1 VNEKIVFGC
10 SAPTLPSILHEVDSM
25 SLTGF
30 LKLLTGKPSLTG
42 LFAYLASRD
51 TNKSRVELE
60 KARQE
65 ASTALIS
72 RLPNGAVF
80 RESTTDG
87 WREILMPPV
96 QDPPVIALLASSAAQ
111 SEIADQNLVSIGRQ
125 SELATATTTPGQAN
139 GLLER
144 AAICSHKSLQTGSGA
159 PP

>member
-1 VNEKIVFGC
+1 
-10 SAPTLPSILHEVDSM
+10 M

-51 TNKSRVELE
+51 ANKSRVELE

-80 RESTTDG
+80 RESTMDG
-87 WREILMPPV
+87 WREILMPSA
-96 QDPPVIALLASSAAQ
+96 QDPPVIVLPADTAEQSA
-111 SEIADQNLVSIGRQ
+111 IADQNPISIGGQ
-125 SELATATTTPGQAN
+125 SELATKTDRP
-139 GLLER
+139 
-144 AAICSHKSLQTGSGA
+144 
-159 PP
+159 

>member
-1 VNEKIVFGC
+1 MV
-10 SAPTLPSILHEVDSM
+10 SRRLALPSILHEVDSM

-30 LKLLTGKPSLTG
+30 LKMLTGKPSLTG

-51 TNKSRVELE
+51 ANKSRVVLE

-87 WREILMPPV
+87 WREILMPPT
-96 QDPPVIALLASSAAQ
+96 QDPPVIVLPADTAEQSA
-111 SEIADQNLVSIGRQ
+111 IADQNSISTRGQ
-125 SELATATTTPGQAN
+125 SELATKTDRP
-139 GLLER
+139 R
-144 AAICSHKSLQTGSGA
+144 AIEKGG
-159 PP
+159 